1 MIIETTVLLGIVIG
15 LVEVVKKTEKIP
27 DEFLPMVAVLIG
39 IGISY
44 LGNFTELLNGIMLGL
59 AAVGL
64 FSSVKN
70 TVVGVK
76 NLSTSI
82 KIKIASFKK

>member
-1 MIIETTVLLGIVIG
+1 MIIESAVLLGIVMG
-15 LVEVVKKTEKIP
+15 LVEVVKRTKLIP

-44 LGNFTELLNGIMLGL
+44 LGNLTELLTGVILGL
-59 AAVGL
+59 TAVGL
-64 FSSVKN
+64 FSGIKN

-76 NLSTSI
+76 NVAI
-82 KIKIASFKK
+82 KVKAKIASFGK